1 MPVEAGRGSSMYSF
15 RVSRYGVIEIRGHV
29 FPRSNSSGV
38 GKADA
43 NHW

>member
-1 MPVEAGRGSSMYSF
+1 MYSL

-29 FPRSNSSGV
+29 LPCSNSSAV
-38 GKADA
+38 GYGDV